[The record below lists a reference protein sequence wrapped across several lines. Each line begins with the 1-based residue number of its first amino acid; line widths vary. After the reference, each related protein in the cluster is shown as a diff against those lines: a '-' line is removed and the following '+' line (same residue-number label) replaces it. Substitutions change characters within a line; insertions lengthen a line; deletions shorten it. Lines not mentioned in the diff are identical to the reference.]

1 MVAAAV
7 VLIVL
12 VAGVAG
18 YFLLLRPGSTTTSSQ
33 VSSSSCTPG
42 SSASCPV
49 SAVTLYNAYGLGGIP
64 TDDQT
69 FTNHTIFAT
78 GNLTSVVN
86 FQEPQ
91 KLFSGNQVMTGVY
104 THGNDFEYWYW
115 QNSTGL
121 PVESGNQQVLAN
133 CLVKGLAPYGNG
145 SSFLFLENC
154 NLLSIKG
161 R

>member
-7 VLIVL
+7 VLIVV

-18 YFLLLRPGSTTTSSQ
+18 YFLFLRPGSPTTSSQ
-33 VSSSSCTPG
+33 VSSTSCTSG

-49 SAVTLYNAYGLGGIP
+49 SAVTLYNVYGLGGIP
-64 TDDQT
+64 TNYAT
-69 FTNHTIFAT
+69 FTNHTVFAV
-78 GNLTSVVN
+78 GNLTSIIN
-86 FQEPQ
+86 YQDPQ
-91 KLFSGNQVMTGVY
+91 KQFSGNQVMTGMY
-104 THGNDFEYWYW
+104 TNGNDFEYWYW

-121 PVESGNQQVLAN
+121 PNAAGNQQVLAN

-145 SSFLFLENC
+145 SSFLYLENC